1 MPAGSRARAELAP
14 GVGRGVS
21 ASDLHTAP
29 AAAHERC
36 VKRIAALLISDVRI
50 ELATDAWSAEVRVP
64 PPGLRV
70 LAANSDSIC
79 RGSRVNKDH
88 VD

>member
-29 AAAHERC
+29 AAAQERC

-70 LAANSDSIC
+70 LANSDLRC

>member
-1 MPAGSRARAELAP
+1 MLTWRVERILNASGSRARAELAP

-50 ELATDAWSAEVRVP
+50 ELATDAWSA
-64 PPGLRV
+64 
-70 LAANSDSIC
+70 DW
-79 RGSRVNKDH
+79 
-88 VD
+88 